1 MRDSFIFYESF
12 YSGIRELNPEDQ
24 LEIYTAIFEYQ
35 FEEKEPQLT
44 GIKKAIWSL
53 IKPQLDANNDRY
65 ENGLKGGR
73 PKKDTEKEET
83 KKTTGY
89 KNKKPLVFEKNKN
102 KKTNGYEN
110 KKPNDNDN
118 DNVNDNENDN
128 ENENPNPNEND
139 RRRRQQKKRFEFLHE
154 QHKPNTNTTRNRN
167 PGKL

>member
-83 KKTTGY
+83 KKT
-89 KNKKPLVFEKNKN
+89 
-102 KKTNGYEN
+102 NGYEN

>member
-83 KKTTGY
+83 KKTNGY
-89 KNKKPLVFEKNKN
+89 K
-102 KKTNGYEN
+102 N